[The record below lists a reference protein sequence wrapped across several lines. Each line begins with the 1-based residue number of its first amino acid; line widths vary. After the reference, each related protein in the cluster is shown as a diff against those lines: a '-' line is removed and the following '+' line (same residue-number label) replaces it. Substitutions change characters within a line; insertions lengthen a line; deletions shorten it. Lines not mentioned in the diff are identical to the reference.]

1 VSETAVDR
9 RPWVALL
16 LVGAIGGLLS
26 GAFGV
31 GGGIVMVPLLV
42 WLARMDQRAASATS
56 LAAIVPASIV
66 GSIGYL
72 AAGEVDLLAAA
83 ALAVGAVP
91 GSLIG
96 TWLLRRIPVGVLR
109 WMFIALMVIVAIR
122 LLLGEPERGE
132 AIDRSWWVLLI
143 LVGVG
148 VLVGIASGL
157 FGVGGGVIA
166 VPVLIVGFGA
176 SDLIA
181 KGTSLVMMIASSIV
195 GTSSNLRAGTVDL
208 RAGVIVGIAAT
219 ATSYLGV
226 LLALVMSPRVSA
238 VLFAAL
244 VLVSAVQMTLRAVR
258 TGRAERA
265 KRASDGGVQA

>member
-1 VSETAVDR
+1 MGEEVKTR
-9 RPWVALL
+9 RPWALL
-16 LVGAIGGLLS
+16 LVVGAIGGVLS

-42 WLARMDQRAASATS
+42 WLARMDQKAASATS

-72 AAGEVDLLAAA
+72 LEGEVDLLAAA

-96 TWLLRRIPVGVLR
+96 TWLLRRINVVVLR
-109 WMFIALMVIVAIR
+109 WLFIALMIVVAIR
-122 LLLGEPERGE
+122 MLVGEVQRGDD
-132 AIDRSWWVLLI
+132 IDRPWWVLLI

-148 VLVGIASGL
+148 LLVGIASGL

-176 SDLIA
+176 GDLVA
-181 KGTSLVMMIASSIV
+181 KGTSLVMMIASSVV
-195 GTSSNLRAGTVDL
+195 GSASNLRAGTVDL
-208 RAGVIVGIAAT
+208 RAGLLVGVAAT

-226 LLALVMSPRVSA
+226 LLALVMSPQVSA
-238 VLFAAL
+238 ILFAVL
-244 VLVSAVQMTLRAVR
+244 LLVSAAQLTQRTVRGHLAARALRRREDPDPA
-258 TGRAERA
+258 
-265 KRASDGGVQA
+265 

>member
-1 VSETAVDR
+1 M
-9 RPWVALL
+9 LL
-16 LVGAIGGLLS
+16 VVGAIGGVLS

-42 WLARMDQRAASATS
+42 WLARMDQKAASATS

-72 AAGEVDLLAAA
+72 LEGEVDLLAAA

-96 TWLLRRIPVGVLR
+96 TWLLRRINVVVLR
-109 WMFIALMVIVAIR
+109 WLFIALMIVVAIR
-122 LLLGEPERGE
+122 MLVGEVQRGDD
-132 AIDRSWWVLLI
+132 IDRPWWVLLI

-148 VLVGIASGL
+148 LLVGIASGL

-176 SDLIA
+176 GDLVA
-181 KGTSLVMMIASSIV
+181 KGTSLVMMIASSVV
-195 GTSSNLRAGTVDL
+195 GSASNLRAGTVDL
-208 RAGVIVGIAAT
+208 RAGLLVGVAAT

-226 LLALVMSPRVSA
+226 LLALVMSPQVSA
-238 VLFAAL
+238 ILFAVL
-244 VLVSAVQMTLRAVR
+244 LLVSAAQLTQRTVRGHLAARALRRREDPDPA
-258 TGRAERA
+258 
-265 KRASDGGVQA
+265 

>member
-1 VSETAVDR
+1 MVR
-9 RPWVALL
+9 RPWGALL

-83 ALAVGAVP
+83 ALAVGAIP

-96 TWLLRRIPVGVLR
+96 TWLLRRIPIGVLR
-109 WMFIALMVIVAIR
+109 WLFIALMVVVAVR

-208 RAGVIVGIAAT
+208 RSGLLVGVAAT

-226 LLALVMSPRVSA
+226 LLAFVMSPRVSA
-238 VLFAAL
+238 VLFALL
-244 VLVSAVQMTLRAVR
+244 VLVSAVQMTLRAVKA
-258 TGRAERA
+258 GRAAR
-265 KRASDGGVQA
+265 RSTGVGGEETA

>member
-1 VSETAVDR
+1 MSDVTAAR
-9 RPWVALL
+9 RPWGVLL

-42 WLARMDQRAASATS
+42 GLARMGQKEASATS

-72 AAGEVDLLAAA
+72 VAGHVDLVAAL

-96 TWLLRRIPVGVLR
+96 TWLLRRISVDLLR
-109 WMFIALMVIVAIR
+109 WLFIALMIGVAVR
-122 LLLGEPERGE
+122 LLIGEPERGE
-132 AIDRSWWVLLI
+132 AIEQSVPLLLL

-148 VLVGIASGL
+148 LLVGIASGL

-195 GTSSNLRAGTVDL
+195 GTSSNLRRGTVDL
-208 RAGVIVGIAAT
+208 RAGLLVGVAAT
-219 ATSYLGV
+219 ATSYFGV
-226 LLALVMSPRVSA
+226 LLALIMSPRVSA
-238 VLFAAL
+238 ILFSALLLLSAAQL
-244 VLVSAVQMTLRAVR
+244 IQRTVR
-258 TGRAERA
+258 TQLAARAARRQEPGPA
-265 KRASDGGVQA
+265 